1 MKIQPDD
8 GIIVGMKKVLIVTR
22 KDDRPTFDQKTTYE
36 TALADIATACDYV
49 VEEFETLLFVYDGAD
64 LRILLAD
71 GVTDVSSFDAVFLTG
86 WFKTKMLEDVALSVS
101 IYLRSKQVKVA
112 NTEALYTRSRSK
124 LSQYIHSVLGG
135 VSTTPF
141 LFSMNTEALQRG
153 LAEFWQGGYPVIMKG
168 ALAWRGDDNYLVE
181 SRDEAER
188 LSEKMNESEGPW
200 FVVQPFIPNNGD
212 YRIIVMGDKV
222 TAVIHR
228 RSQSDSH
235 LNNTSKGG
243 EAAWLDPNELPEE
256 VAKQSVTLARLL
268 RREVTGVDMIQHK
281 ETGKFYLL
289 EINNM
294 PQMATGSYVTDK
306 IRTLDTYLAE
316 L

>member
-1 MKIQPDD
+1 
-8 GIIVGMKKVLIVTR
+8 MKKVLILTR

-36 TALADIATACDYV
+36 TALADIATTCDYV
-49 VEEFETLLFVYDGAD
+49 VDEFENLLFAYDGTD
-64 LRILLAD
+64 LKVLLSD
-71 GVTDVSSFDAVFLTG
+71 GVTDIASFDAVFLIA

-101 IYLRSKQVKVA
+101 IYLQAKRVKVV

-124 LSQYIHSVLGG
+124 LSQYVYAALGG
-135 VSTTPF
+135 VSITPF
-141 LFSMNTEALQRG
+141 LFSMNAGTLRRG
-153 LAEFWQGGYPVIMKG
+153 FAESWQGGYPVIMKG
-168 ALAWRGDDNYLVE
+168 ALASRGDDNYLVE

-188 LSEKMNESEGPW
+188 LSERMNETEGPW
-200 FVVQPFIPNNGD
+200 FVVQSFVPNDGD

-243 EAAWLDPNELPEE
+243 EATWLDPGELPEE

-306 IRTLDTYLAE
+306 IQTLDAYLAE